1 MTNKRFF
8 TAFGRQFQ
16 HSKQKFQVLG
26 LYAPCL
32 HGHSGLSGDRNSA
45 LKRHTQMKHLAMH
58 YMAPVDKTEMIF
70 RCFLMMNKNDF
81 PRFHLDLEHGVTS
94 TCFFLIWTLS
104 PPLLPL
110 LLASKGIETVSS
122 QRRQQSRPTGVAY
135 RRLIEGERARYQRH
149 AGLNE
154 DRDDPITC
162 LAQGTDN
169 DDWLFFFRH
178 LTILWLVGFANGVTE

>member
-1 MTNKRFF
+1 MVKTWHHSRKNWDLKQLKVTNKRFF

-58 YMAPVDKTEMIF
+58 YMVPVDKTEMIF

-94 TCFFLIWTLS
+94 TCFFSHLDSFTTIVTFAFGVERYRNGL
-104 PPLLPL
+104 
-110 LLASKGIETVSS
+110 VS
-122 QRRQQSRPTGVAY
+122 TTTAVTADW
-135 RRLIEGERARYQRH
+135 RRLSASNRRRARSLSAPR
-149 AGLNE
+149 
-154 DRDDPITC
+154 RP
-162 LAQGTDN
+162 
-169 DDWLFFFRH
+169 
-178 LTILWLVGFANGVTE
+178 